1 MLANISKALSEGEF
15 SSDVYLSL
23 DGIQISADKLILTI
37 QVTYEEDEEPLQVW
51 QVTCSEYRDHKLN
64 VNYFEEFEVLEDHV
78 FLWEYNH
85 NSADLFFKGSCK
97 NVSQTIGKLFVGHS
111 NMVDGQLPLETYLNN
126 NYDTVDIRRLLTQG
140 EGLFSTGP
148 VNLIRVYEE
157 ILSNSGY
164 KTSIIEF
171 PIKDST
177 KYKIFKFGD
186 SYVVAEDFDAFQIK

>member
-15 SSDVYLSL
+15 LSDVYLSL
-23 DGIQISADKLILTI
+23 NGIQISDDKLVLTI

-51 QVTCSEYRDHKLN
+51 QVTCSEYRDHKLY
-64 VNYFEEFEVLEDHV
+64 VNYFEEFEVLEEHV

-85 NSADLFFKGSCK
+85 NSADLFFKGSCE
-97 NVSQTIGKLFVGHS
+97 NVSQTIGELFVGHS

-126 NYDTVDIRRLLTQG
+126 NFDTVDIGHLLTQG

-148 VNLIRVYEE
+148 VNVIRVYEE
-157 ILSNSGY
+157 ILSSSGF
-164 KTSIIEF
+164 KTSNIEF
-171 PIKDST
+171 PIKDTT
-177 KYKIFKFGD
+177 KYKIFMFGD